1 MKMATLKDIADKVK
15 VSQTTVSR
23 VLNGDPALNVT
34 EETREKVMMAASEL
48 GYKTV
53 KQRYRIKSRTRNEKA
68 LEAEETGESS
78 EEKRVGI
85 AQMFDLQ
92 EQMEDLYYFRLKNI
106 LDEVCFEKKWTIVM
120 LNRNSER
127 RFVKNDDTP
136 LDGIIAV
143 GRFSLSEI
151 DDFHK
156 YTDNIV
162 FVDSSPDDQIYCS
175 IVPNYHLAIRQMFQ
189 RFAKKGRERIA
200 YLGIVDT
207 YKVARD
213 LTMDSRFY
221 YYKNSL
227 MSKGTFDEDLVI
239 NCEMNSRSCYERMAE
254 YLDSH
259 SEEEYPDAI
268 FVASDAAAP
277 GLIKALSERKIPVP
291 ERIGVISFNN
301 TSLSEF
307 SNPPLTSVD
316 VLLRE
321 SADSAVYCMEKLWSG
336 SKVPVKIIVP
346 CSLVDRG
353 SE

>member
-1 MKMATLKDIADKVK
+1 MATLKDIAEKVN

-34 EETREKVMMAASEL
+34 EETRKKIFLTAKEL

-53 KQRYRIKSRTRNEKA
+53 KQRYRTREKIKRDGKSIR
-68 LEAEETGESS
+68 
-78 EEKRVGI
+78 EEKIDNTEERRVGI
-85 AQMFDLQ
+85 AQMFNLK

-106 LDEVCFEKKWTIVM
+106 LDEVCFEKKWTTVM
-120 LNRNSER
+120 LNRNSEG

-136 LDGIIAV
+136 LEGIIAV

-156 YTDNIV
+156 YTDDIV

-175 IVPNYHLAIRQMFQ
+175 IVPNYHLAIRQVLQ
-189 RFAKKGRERIA
+189 RFSEKGRKRIA
-200 YLGIVDT
+200 YLGNVDT
-207 YKVARD
+207 YRVAKD
-213 LTMDSRFY
+213 MTMDSRFY

-227 MSKGTFDEDLVI
+227 MNSHAFEEDLVI
-239 NCEMNSRSCYERMAE
+239 DCEMNSRNCYERMLE
-254 YLDSH
+254 YLDTH
-259 SEEEYPDAI
+259 TKDEYPDAI

-277 GLIKALSERKIPVP
+277 GLIKALSERNIVIP
-291 ERIGVISFNN
+291 EQMGVISFNN
-301 TSLSEF
+301 TSFSEF

-316 VLLRE
+316 VYLRE
-321 SADSAVYCMEKLWSG
+321 CADSAVRCMEKLWSG
-336 SKVPVKIIVP
+336 RKLPVKVMVP
-346 CSLVDRG
+346 CSLVRRD

>member
-1 MKMATLKDIADKVK
+1 MATLKDIAEKVS

-34 EETREKVMMAASEL
+34 EETRKKILLTAKEL

-53 KQRYRIKSRTRNEKA
+53 RQRYRTREKA
-68 LEAEETGESS
+68 KKYGEAKL
-78 EEKRVGI
+78 EEKADKPEERRVGI
-85 AQMFDLQ
+85 AQMFNLQ

-106 LDEVCFEKKWTIVM
+106 LDEVCFEKKWSTVM
-120 LNRNSER
+120 LNRNAAG

-143 GRFSLSEI
+143 GRFSLPEI
-151 DDFHK
+151 DDFHN
-156 YTDNIV
+156 YTNNIV

-175 IVPNYHLAIRQMFQ
+175 IVPNYHLAIRQVLQ
-189 RFAKKGRERIA
+189 RFSEKGRKRVA
-200 YLGIVDT
+200 YLGNVDT
-207 YKVARD
+207 YKVAKD

-227 MSKGTFDEDLVI
+227 MSRNRFEEDLVI
-239 NCEMNSRSCYERMAE
+239 DCEMNSRNCYERMLE
-254 YLDSH
+254 YLDTH
-259 SEEEYPDAI
+259 TKEEYPDAI

-277 GLIKALSERKIPVP
+277 GLIKALSERNITVP
-291 ERIGVISFNN
+291 DQMGVISFNN

-307 SNPPLTSVD
+307 SNPPLTSID
-316 VLLRE
+316 VYLRE
-321 SADSAVYCMEKLWSG
+321 SADSTVQCMEKLWAG
-336 SKVPVKIIVP
+336 KKLPIKVIIP
-346 CSLVDRG
+346 CTLIKRN

>member
-1 MKMATLKDIADKVK
+1 MATLKDIAERVN

-34 EETREKVMMAASEL
+34 EETRKKIFLTAKEL

-53 KQRYRIKSRTRNEKA
+53 KQRYRTREKIKRDKKA
-68 LEAEETGESS
+68 IAEEMVDNTGER
-78 EEKRVGI
+78 RVGI
-85 AQMFDLQ
+85 AQMFNLQ

-106 LDEVCFEKKWTIVM
+106 LDEVCFEKKWTTVM
-120 LNRNSER
+120 LNRNSEG

-136 LDGIIAV
+136 LEGIIAV

-175 IVPNYHLAIRQMFQ
+175 IVPNYHLAIRQVLQ
-189 RFAKKGRERIA
+189 RFSEKGRKRIA
-200 YLGIVDT
+200 YLGNVDT
-207 YKVARD
+207 YRLAKD
-213 LTMDSRFY
+213 MTMDSRFY

-227 MSKGTFDEDLVI
+227 MNRHAYEENLVI
-239 NCEMNSRSCYERMAE
+239 DCEMNSRNCYERMLE
-254 YLDSH
+254 YLDTH
-259 SEEEYPDAI
+259 TEEEYPDAI

-277 GLIKALSERKIPVP
+277 GLIKALSERNIIIP
-291 ERIGVISFNN
+291 EQIGIISFNN
-301 TSLSEF
+301 TSFSEF
-307 SNPPLTSVD
+307 SNPPLTSVE
-316 VLLRE
+316 VYLRE
-321 SADSAVYCMEKLWSG
+321 SADSAVRCMEKLWSG
-336 SKVPVKIIVP
+336 KKLPVKVMVP
-346 CSLVDRG
+346 CSLVRRD